1 MADYCYWNN
10 ENRLQKEEQEK
21 FCNSFYI
28 APFWTVIIVLF
39 KLQNIGTISFMNKS
53 SKWYF

>member
-28 APFWTVIIVLF
+28 APFEQWL
-39 KLQNIGTISFMNKS
+39 
-53 SKWYF
+53 